1 MARRRRFR
9 VESLALAAPG
19 AQVVLPPDEAK
30 HARVLRLQAGAE
42 LELFD
47 AEGRVWLAELAG
59 NGGAAVLRAPVE
71 SVVSEAEAG
80 SGVRVVL
87 ATAWPK
93 GKRAAVLVEK
103 CAELGVDEIIPLR
116 CARSVVMKDNESEG
130 VERLRR
136 IAAEAAKQSGRN
148 SVPAISDE
156 RGLPQLLADPPG
168 GALCVLLDPR
178 ARTSLAQA
186 LSQLEPDAAG
196 TRTVLLLIGPE
207 GGFTPA
213 ELDLA
218 GQAGVHSARLGRHV
232 LRVETACVA
241 ACAVCA
247 AVLA

>member
-1 MARRRRFR
+1 MD
-9 VESLALAAPG
+9 SLASAEAG
-19 AQVVLPPDEAK
+19 AQVVLSPDEAK
-30 HARVLRLQAGAE
+30 HARVLRLQAGAA

-59 NGGAAVLRAPVE
+59 NCDTAVLRAPVDA
-71 SVVSEAEAG
+71 VVSEAQPV
-80 SGVRVVL
+80 SGVHLVL

-93 GKRAAVLVEK
+93 GKRSAVLVEK

-148 SVPAISDE
+148 SVPVISDE

-178 ARTSLAQA
+178 ARTSLAQVLA
-186 LSQLEPDAAG
+186 QVEPNAAG
-196 TRTVLLLIGPE
+196 GRAVLLLIGPE

-218 GQAGVHSARLGRHV
+218 SQAGVQSARLGRHV
-232 LRVETACVA
+232 LRVETACIA
-241 ACAVCA
+241 ACAACA
-247 AVLA
+247 AILS